1 MEDRNYKLKVIWN
14 CQDTA
19 EKFVFLD
26 DSEQYFLPK
35 LKLEK
40 TGDKKYELLYT
51 TSDIYRPVE
60 DVLVDYAYNNSLKE
74 LSNILSYS
82 DMFDKVERLMNDD
95 SVPEKVLKVN
105 QERLDIL
112 KNKTQ
117 THINEIKSNYVN
129 KQRKNSEAIQE
140 V

>member
-1 MEDRNYKLKVIWN
+1 MENRNYKLKVIWN

-26 DSEQYFLPK
+26 DSEQYFFPK

-40 TGDKKYELLYT
+40 TGDRQYELLYT

-60 DVLVDYAYNNSLKE
+60 DILVDYAYVNSVKE
-74 LSNILSYS
+74 LSYILSYS
-82 DMFDKVERLMNDD
+82 DMFDKVEKLLNDD
-95 SVPEKVLKVN
+95 SVPEKVLKTN
-105 QERLDIL
+105 QERLEIL
-112 KNKTQ
+112 KKKTQ
-117 THINEIKSNYVN
+117 THINEIKSNYGN
-129 KQRKNSEAIQE
+129 KQRENSEAIQE